1 MPKKKKTS
9 LVLYIVG
16 IAILVGSIAYGGYIK
31 VSQGLEF
38 QASLMQVATQIEE
51 IQQEA
56 KQQFAKAQ
64 IAHKQQIQELT
75 GDFDAYY
82 VESFNKNQFVR
93 VLDEIIQDINTN
105 SEAIVLNSLNFAN
118 PVISQSGLI
127 ESIPISMELQT
138 TKVSLLEILKKFET
152 VGLDKN
158 SPFYLVE
165 LRSLAFRIPAVTP
178 GKQVA
183 EDFVT
188 SLNLNISKTL
198 SQ

>member
-16 IAILVGSIAYGGYIK
+16 IAILVGFIAYGGYIK

-38 QASLMQVATQIEE
+38 QASLTQVATQIEE

-56 KQQFAKAQ
+56 KQQFAQAQ
-64 IAHKQQIQELT
+64 LAHKQQIQELT

-152 VGLDKN
+152 VGLDQN

-165 LRSLAFRIPAVTP
+165 LRSLAFRIPTVTP

>member
-16 IAILVGSIAYGGYIK
+16 IAILVGFIAYGGYIK

-64 IAHKQQIQELT
+64 LAHKQQIQELT

-152 VGLDKN
+152 VGLDQN

-165 LRSLAFRIPAVTP
+165 LRSLAFRIPTVTP